1 MSWRLKQGY
10 SKNGMTGRS
19 IALQISLMLFVKLWV
34 NTLNYG
40 VPLHDRSF
48 SCSPFLYLAW
58 MLYVFCRLSAS
69 RFCFSSLMVV
79 FYNSQVQ
86 YIMLCKNLEQFF
98 LFPFV
103 RNNIF
108 PSTNYIQA
116 FFKYYRNEIILSN
129 LFINIPEKIFF
140 PHTSQCFIRS
150 RHLLP
155 FSHSSLEVSCALYA
169 IFSHDCKGI

>member
-1 MSWRLKQGY
+1 
-10 SKNGMTGRS
+10 MTGRS
-19 IALQISLMLFVKLWV
+19 IVLEISLTLFVKLRV

-86 YIMLCKNLEQFF
+86 YIIPCKNLEQFF

-103 RNNIF
+103 QNNIF
-108 PSTNYIQA
+108 PSTNDIQA
-116 FFKYYRNEIILSN
+116 FFLSTIEMKLFYRIYL
-129 LFINIPEKIFF
+129 LIFQRKF
-140 PHTSQCFIRS
+140 
-150 RHLLP
+150 
-155 FSHSSLEVSCALYA
+155 SSLTHHNVSYVR
-169 IFSHDCKGI
+169 GI